1 MLTLL
6 HTSDWHLG
14 RRLYGKPRYDE
25 FKQFLDWQL
34 QTLREQKVDVL
45 LIAGDIFDTT
55 APSNQAQNLYYD
67 FLSQVCHTD
76 CRHVIIVAGN
86 HDSASFL
93 EAPKQLLKAFNIH
106 IIGSMTD
113 TPTDEVITLSDKAGQ
128 PELIVMAVPYLR
140 DRDVRTVGHGERLD
154 DKERKLAQGIKA
166 HYAQIADIAI
176 AQQAQLHAKYK
187 RSIPIVATGHLFTV
201 GGQTM
206 EGDGVR
212 DLYVG
217 SLGSIGAE
225 IFHPQIDYVALGHL
239 HIPQAVGGQ
248 PHIRYA
254 GSPIAMGFGESR
266 QQKQVHL
273 LRFDADPDLLSQP
286 LQTLTIQKK
295 PLVSAP
301 TPVKKR
307 KSVSHASMDLFADE
321 ALPES
326 SMLGAINAEA
336 GINAEV
342 DAQTTYE
349 AGYDTPSAH
358 LSGQPNG
365 QVIGQP
371 YNLAKLSDTTLLQSL
386 PVPVFQS
393 IQTLKGDWQTIK
405 TRLHTLKKSQ
415 QSVWLEV
422 VYDGQEVVGDLS
434 EKIAELVKDSRL
446 EVLRIKNQQKR
457 DQVMQSQ
464 RMDESLE
471 ELNPTQVFE
480 RCLIAHQVLEEQKPI
495 LWSRYTEVI
504 ESLQGGQQ

>member
-67 FLSQVCHTD
+67 FLSQVCDTD

-166 HYAQIADIAI
+166 HYGQIADIAI
-176 AQQAQLHAKYK
+176 ARQAQLKAKYK

-273 LRFDADPDLLSQP
+273 LRFDANPDLLSQP

-307 KSVSHASMDLFADE
+307 KRVSHTSMDLFADE

-336 GINAEV
+336 EINAEV
-342 DAQTTYE
+342 DAQASHE
-349 AGYDTPSAH
+349 AQYDTPSAH
-358 LSGQPNG
+358 LSGQP
-365 QVIGQP
+365 
-371 YNLAKLSDTTLLQSL
+371 YNIAKLSDTTLLQSL

-405 TRLHTLKKSQ
+405 TSLHSLKKSQ

-422 VYDGQEVVGDLS
+422 VYDGQEVIGDLS
-434 EKIAELVKDSRL
+434 EKIAELVKDARL

-480 RCLIAHQVLEEQKPI
+480 RCLIAHQVLEEQKPM
-495 LWSRYTEVI
+495 LWSRYTEVL

>member
-113 TPTDEVITLSDKAGQ
+113 TPTDEVITLSDKSEQ

-140 DRDVRTVGHGERLD
+140 DRDVRTVGHGERLE
-154 DKERKLAQGIKA
+154 DKERKLTQGIKA

-405 TRLHTLKKSQ
+405 TSLHSLKKSQ

-434 EKIAELVKDSRL
+434 EKIAELVKGSRL

-495 LWSRYTEVI
+495 LWSRYTEVL

>member
-67 FLSQVCHTD
+67 FLSQVCDTD

-140 DRDVRTVGHGERLD
+140 DRDVRTVGHGEHLD

-176 AQQAQLHAKYK
+176 AQQAQLQAKYK
-187 RSIPIVATGHLFTV
+187 RTIPIVATGHLFTV

-225 IFHPQIDYVALGHL
+225 IFHPHIDYVALGHL

-273 LRFDADPDLLSQP
+273 LRFDANPDLLSQP

-307 KSVSHASMDLFADE
+307 KRVSHASMDLFADE

-326 SMLGAINAEA
+326 SMLDAINAEA

-342 DAQTTYE
+342 DAQATYE

-405 TRLHTLKKSQ
+405 TSLHSLKKSQ

-480 RCLIAHQVLEEQKPI
+480 RCLIAHQVIEEQKPM
-495 LWSRYTEVI
+495 LWSRYTEVL
-504 ESLQGGQQ
+504 ESLQEGHQ

>member
-93 EAPKQLLKAFNIH
+93 EAPKQLLKAFNTH

-113 TPTDEVITLSDKAGQ
+113 TPTDEVITLSDKLGQ

-154 DKERKLAQGIKA
+154 DKERKLAQGIKT

-176 AQQAQLHAKYK
+176 AQQAQLKAKYK
-187 RSIPIVATGHLFTV
+187 RTIPIVATGHLFTV

-273 LRFDADPDLLSQP
+273 LRFDANSDLLSQP

-307 KSVSHASMDLFADE
+307 KMVSHTSMDLFADE

-326 SMLGAINAEA
+326 SMLEAINTDAD
-336 GINAEV
+336 INAEV
-342 DAQTTYE
+342 DAQASHK
-349 AGYDTPSAH
+349 AGYNAPSYH
-358 LSGQPNG
+358 LS
-365 QVIGQP
+365 GQP

-405 TRLHTLKKSQ
+405 TRLHSLKKSQ

-480 RCLIAHQVLEEQKPI
+480 RCLIAHQVLEEQKPM
-495 LWSRYTEVI
+495 LWSRYTEVL

>member
-67 FLSQVCHTD
+67 FLSQVCDTD
-76 CRHVIIVAGN
+76 CRHVVIVAGN

-113 TPTDEVITLSDKAGQ
+113 TPTDEVITLSDKVGQ

-176 AQQAQLHAKYK
+176 AQQAQLKAKYK
-187 RSIPIVATGHLFTV
+187 RTIPIVATGHLFTV

-239 HIPQAVGGQ
+239 HIPQVVGGQ

-273 LRFDADPDLLSQP
+273 LRFDANPDLLSQP

-307 KSVSHASMDLFADE
+307 KRVSHASMDLFADE
-321 ALPES
+321 ELPEP

-405 TRLHTLKKSQ
+405 TSLHSLKKSQ

-480 RCLIAHQVLEEQKPI
+480 RCLIAHQVLEEQKPM
-495 LWSRYTEVI
+495 LWSRYTEVL

>member
-176 AQQAQLHAKYK
+176 AQQAQLKAKYK
-187 RSIPIVATGHLFTV
+187 RTIPIVATGHLFTV

-239 HIPQAVGGQ
+239 HIPQVVGGQ

-273 LRFDADPDLLSQP
+273 LRFDAKPDLLSQP

-307 KSVSHASMDLFADE
+307 KSVSHTSMDLFADE
-321 ALPES
+321 ELPEP
-326 SMLGAINAEA
+326 SMLGAINTEA
-336 GINAEV
+336 DINAEV
-342 DAQTTYE
+342 DAQASHK
-349 AGYDTPSAH
+349 AGYDTPSYH
-358 LSGQPNG
+358 LSGQP
-365 QVIGQP
+365 
-371 YNLAKLSDTTLLQSL
+371 YNIAKLNDTTLLQSL

-405 TRLHTLKKSQ
+405 SSLHSLKKSQ

-434 EKIAELVKDSRL
+434 EKIAELVKDARL

-464 RMDESLE
+464 RIDESLE

-480 RCLIAHQVLEEQKPI
+480 RCLIAHQVLEEQKPM
-495 LWSRYTEVI
+495 LWSRYTEVL

>member
-1 MLTLL
+1 
-6 HTSDWHLG
+6 
-14 RRLYGKPRYDE
+14 
-25 FKQFLDWQL
+25 
-34 QTLREQKVDVL
+34 
-45 LIAGDIFDTT
+45 
-55 APSNQAQNLYYD
+55 
-67 FLSQVCHTD
+67 
-76 CRHVIIVAGN
+76 
-86 HDSASFL
+86 
-93 EAPKQLLKAFNIH
+93 
-106 IIGSMTD
+106 
-113 TPTDEVITLSDKAGQ
+113 
-128 PELIVMAVPYLR
+128 
-140 DRDVRTVGHGERLD
+140 
-154 DKERKLAQGIKA
+154 
-166 HYAQIADIAI
+166 
-176 AQQAQLHAKYK
+176 
-187 RSIPIVATGHLFTV
+187 
-201 GGQTM
+201 M

-307 KSVSHASMDLFADE
+307 KRVSHASMDLFADE
-321 ALPES
+321 ELPEP

-405 TRLHTLKKSQ
+405 TSLHSLKKSQ

-434 EKIAELVKDSRL
+434 EKIAELVKGSRL

-495 LWSRYTEVI
+495 LWSRYTEVL

>member
-113 TPTDEVITLSDKAGQ
+113 TPTDEVITLSDKSEQ

-154 DKERKLAQGIKA
+154 DKERKLTQGIKA

-321 ALPES
+321 ELPEP

-342 DAQTTYE
+342 DAQASSE
-349 AGYDTPSAH
+349 AQYDTPSDH
-358 LSGQPNG
+358 LSGQ
-365 QVIGQP
+365 VRRQP
-371 YNLAKLSDTTLLQSL
+371 YNIAKLSDTTLLQSL
-386 PVPVFQS
+386 PVPVFQPM
-393 IQTLKGDWQTIK
+393 QTLKGDWQTIK
-405 TRLHTLKKSQ
+405 TRLHSLKKSQ

-422 VYDGQEVVGDLS
+422 VYDGQEVIGDLS

>member
-67 FLSQVCHTD
+67 FLSQVCHTE

-113 TPTDEVITLSDKAGQ
+113 TPTDEVIMLSDKSGQ

-154 DKERKLAQGIKA
+154 DKERKLARGIKA

-176 AQQAQLHAKYK
+176 AQQAQLKAKYK
-187 RSIPIVATGHLFTV
+187 RTIPIVATGHLFTV

-273 LRFDADPDLLSQP
+273 LRFDAKPDLLSQP

-307 KSVSHASMDLFADE
+307 KRVSHTSMDLFADE
-321 ALPES
+321 ELPES
-326 SMLGAINAEA
+326 SMLDAINAEA
-336 GINAEV
+336 DINAEI
-342 DAQTTYE
+342 DAQASHE
-349 AGYDTPSAH
+349 AQYDTPIAH
-358 LSGQPNG
+358 LS
-365 QVIGQP
+365 GQP

-393 IQTLKGDWQTIK
+393 IQTLRGDWQTIK
-405 TRLHTLKKSQ
+405 TRLHSLKKSQ

-480 RCLIAHQVLEEQKPI
+480 RCLIAHQVLEEQKPM
-495 LWSRYTEVI
+495 LWSRYTEVL

>member
-67 FLSQVCHTD
+67 FLSQVCDTD

-93 EAPKQLLKAFNIH
+93 EAPKQLLKSFNIH

-128 PELIVMAVPYLR
+128 AELIVMAVPYLR

-176 AQQAQLHAKYK
+176 AQQAQLKAKYK
-187 RSIPIVATGHLFTV
+187 RTIPIVATGHLFTV

-307 KSVSHASMDLFADE
+307 KRVSHASMDLFADE

-349 AGYDTPSAH
+349 AGYDTPSYH
-358 LSGQPNG
+358 LSGQMS
-365 QVIGQP
+365 VQP
-371 YNLAKLSDTTLLQSL
+371 YNVAKLSDTTLLQSL

-405 TRLHTLKKSQ
+405 TSLHSLKKSQ

-495 LWSRYTEVI
+495 LWSRYTEVL

>member
-106 IIGSMTD
+106 IIGSMSD

-176 AQQAQLHAKYK
+176 AQQAQLKAKYK
-187 RSIPIVATGHLFTV
+187 RTIPIVATGHLFTV

-273 LRFDADPDLLSQP
+273 LRFDANPDLLSQP
-286 LQTLTIQKK
+286 LQTLIIQKK

-301 TPVKKR
+301 TPVNKHKMA
-307 KSVSHASMDLFADE
+307 SHTSMDLFAE
-321 ALPES
+321 TELPES
-326 SMLGAINAEA
+326 SMLGAINTEAE
-336 GINAEV
+336 INAEV
-342 DAQTTYE
+342 DAQASHK
-349 AGYDTPSAH
+349 AGYDKPGDH
-358 LSGQPNG
+358 LSGQP
-365 QVIGQP
+365 
-371 YNLAKLSDTTLLQSL
+371 YNIAKLSDTTLLQSL
-386 PVPVFQS
+386 PVPVFQPM
-393 IQTLKGDWQTIK
+393 QTLRGDWQTIK
-405 TRLHTLKKSQ
+405 TSLHSLKKSQ

-422 VYDGQEVVGDLS
+422 VYDGQEVIGDLS

-480 RCLIAHQVLEEQKPI
+480 RCLIAHQVLEEQKPM
-495 LWSRYTEVI
+495 LWSRYTEVL

>member
-1 MLTLL
+1 
-6 HTSDWHLG
+6 
-14 RRLYGKPRYDE
+14 
-25 FKQFLDWQL
+25 
-34 QTLREQKVDVL
+34 
-45 LIAGDIFDTT
+45 
-55 APSNQAQNLYYD
+55 
-67 FLSQVCHTD
+67 
-76 CRHVIIVAGN
+76 
-86 HDSASFL
+86 
-93 EAPKQLLKAFNIH
+93 
-106 IIGSMTD
+106 
-113 TPTDEVITLSDKAGQ
+113 
-128 PELIVMAVPYLR
+128 MAVPYLR

-176 AQQAQLHAKYK
+176 AQQAQLKAKYK
-187 RSIPIVATGHLFTV
+187 RIIPIVATGHLFTV

-239 HIPQAVGGQ
+239 HIPQVVGGQ

-273 LRFDADPDLLSQP
+273 LRFDAKPDLLSQP

-307 KSVSHASMDLFADE
+307 KRVSHASMDLFADE
-321 ALPES
+321 ELPES
-326 SMLGAINAEA
+326 SMLDGINAEA
-336 GINAEV
+336 EINAKV
-342 DAQTTYE
+342 DAQATYE
-349 AGYDTPSAH
+349 AQCDTPSDH

-365 QVIGQP
+365 QIIGQP
-371 YNLAKLSDTTLLQSL
+371 YNIAKLSDTTLLQSL
-386 PVPVFQS
+386 PVPVFQP

-405 TRLHTLKKSQ
+405 TSLHSLKKAQ

-480 RCLIAHQVLEEQKPI
+480 RCLIAHQVLEEQKPM
-495 LWSRYTEVI
+495 LWSRYTEVL

>member
-113 TPTDEVITLSDKAGQ
+113 TPTDEVITLSDKSEQ

-154 DKERKLAQGIKA
+154 DKERKLTQGIKA

-326 SMLGAINAEA
+326 SMLEAINTEAAINAEA
-336 GINAEV
+336 
-342 DAQTTYE
+342 DAQ
-349 AGYDTPSAH
+349 ASHKAQYDTPSYP
-358 LSGQPNG
+358 LSGQP
-365 QVIGQP
+365 
-371 YNLAKLSDTTLLQSL
+371 YNIAKLSDTTLLQSL

-405 TRLHTLKKSQ
+405 TRLHSLKKSQ

-495 LWSRYTEVI
+495 LWSRYTEVL

>member
-113 TPTDEVITLSDKAGQ
+113 TPTDEVITLSDKSEQ

-140 DRDVRTVGHGERLD
+140 DRDVRTVGHGERLE
-154 DKERKLAQGIKA
+154 DKERKLTQGIKA

-307 KSVSHASMDLFADE
+307 KRVGHASMDLFADE

-326 SMLGAINAEA
+326 SMFDAINAEA

-342 DAQTTYE
+342 DAQ
-349 AGYDTPSAH
+349 ASHKAQYDTPSYP
-358 LSGQPNG
+358 LSGQP
-365 QVIGQP
+365 
-371 YNLAKLSDTTLLQSL
+371 YNIAKLSDTTLLQSL

>member
-67 FLSQVCHTD
+67 FLSQVCDTD

-113 TPTDEVITLSDKAGQ
+113 TPTDEVITLLDKAGQ

-166 HYAQIADIAI
+166 HYARIADIAM
-176 AQQAQLHAKYK
+176 AQQAQLQAKYK
-187 RSIPIVATGHLFTV
+187 RTIPIVATGHLFTV

-217 SLGSIGAE
+217 SLGSIGTE

-273 LRFDADPDLLSQP
+273 LRFDANPDLLSQP

-307 KSVSHASMDLFADE
+307 KMVSHASMDLFADE
-321 ALPES
+321 ELPES
-326 SMLGAINAEA
+326 SMLGAINAE
-336 GINAEV
+336 V
-342 DAQTTYE
+342 DTQATHK
-349 AGYDTPSAH
+349 AGYDKSGDH
-358 LSGQPNG
+358 LSGQP
-365 QVIGQP
+365 
-371 YNLAKLSDTTLLQSL
+371 YNIAKLSDTTLLQSL
-386 PVPVFQS
+386 PVPVFQP

-405 TRLHTLKKSQ
+405 TSLHSLKNAQ

-480 RCLIAHQVLEEQKPI
+480 RCLIAHQVLEEQKPM
-495 LWSRYTEVI
+495 LWSRYTEVL

>member
-67 FLSQVCHTD
+67 FLSQVCHTE

-86 HDSASFL
+86 HDSVSFL

-113 TPTDEVITLSDKAGQ
+113 TLTDEVITLLDKAGQ

-326 SMLGAINAEA
+326 SMLEAINTEAAINAEA
-336 GINAEV
+336 
-342 DAQTTYE
+342 DAQ
-349 AGYDTPSAH
+349 ASHKAQYDTPSYP
-358 LSGQPNG
+358 LSGQP
-365 QVIGQP
+365 
-371 YNLAKLSDTTLLQSL
+371 YNIAKLSDTTLLQSL

>member
-67 FLSQVCHTD
+67 FLSQVCDTD

-93 EAPKQLLKAFNIH
+93 EAPKQLLKSFNIH

-113 TPTDEVITLSDKAGQ
+113 TPTDEVITLLDKAGQ
-128 PELIVMAVPYLR
+128 AELIVMAVPYLR

-166 HYAQIADIAI
+166 HYAQIADIAM
-176 AQQAQLHAKYK
+176 AQQAQLKAKYK
-187 RSIPIVATGHLFTV
+187 RTIPIVATGHLFTV

-212 DLYVG
+212 DLHVG

-301 TPVKKR
+301 TPVNKR
-307 KSVSHASMDLFADE
+307 KRVSHTSMDLFADE

-326 SMLGAINAEA
+326 SMLGAINTEAE
-336 GINAEV
+336 INAEV
-342 DAQTTYE
+342 DAQASHE
-349 AGYDTPSAH
+349 AQYDTPIAH
-358 LSGQPNG
+358 LSGQP
-365 QVIGQP
+365 
-371 YNLAKLSDTTLLQSL
+371 YNIAKLSDTTLLQSL

-405 TRLHTLKKSQ
+405 TSLHSLKKSQ

-434 EKIAELVKDSRL
+434 EKIAELVKGSRL

-495 LWSRYTEVI
+495 LWSRYTEVL

>member
-67 FLSQVCHTD
+67 FLSQVCDTD
-76 CRHVIIVAGN
+76 CRHVVIVAGN

-176 AQQAQLHAKYK
+176 AQQAQLKAKYN
-187 RSIPIVATGHLFTV
+187 RTIPIVATGHLFTV

-239 HIPQAVGGQ
+239 HIPQVVGGQ

-273 LRFDADPDLLSQP
+273 LRFDAKPDLLSQP

-307 KSVSHASMDLFADE
+307 KRVSHASMDLFADE

-336 GINAEV
+336 DINAEI
-342 DAQTTYE
+342 DAQASHE
-349 AGYDTPSAH
+349 AQYDTPIAH
-358 LSGQPNG
+358 LS
-365 QVIGQP
+365 GQP

-393 IQTLKGDWQTIK
+393 IQTLRGDWQTIK
-405 TRLHTLKKSQ
+405 TRLHSLKKSQ

-480 RCLIAHQVLEEQKPI
+480 RCLIAHQVMEEQKPM
-495 LWSRYTEVI
+495 LWSRYTEVL

>member
-67 FLSQVCHTD
+67 FLSQVCDTD

-113 TPTDEVITLSDKAGQ
+113 TPTDEVITLSDKLGQ

-154 DKERKLAQGIKA
+154 DKERKLAQGIKT

-176 AQQAQLHAKYK
+176 AQQAQLKAKYK
-187 RSIPIVATGHLFTV
+187 RTIPIVETGHLFTV

-239 HIPQAVGGQ
+239 HIPQVVGGQ

-273 LRFDADPDLLSQP
+273 LRFDANSDLLSQP

-307 KSVSHASMDLFADE
+307 KSVSHTSMDLFADE

-336 GINAEV
+336 ETEV
-342 DAQTTYE
+342 AIDAQASSE
-349 AGYDTPSAH
+349 AQYDTPSYH
-358 LSGQPNG
+358 LSGQP
-365 QVIGQP
+365 
-371 YNLAKLSDTTLLQSL
+371 YNIAKLSDTTLLQSL
-386 PVPVFQS
+386 PVPVFQP

-405 TRLHTLKKSQ
+405 TSLHSLKKAQ

-480 RCLIAHQVLEEQKPI
+480 RCLIAHQVLEEQKPM
-495 LWSRYTEVI
+495 LWSRYTEVL

>member
-67 FLSQVCHTD
+67 FLSQVCDTD

-93 EAPKQLLKAFNIH
+93 EAPKQLLKSFNIH

-128 PELIVMAVPYLR
+128 AELIVMAVPYLR

-176 AQQAQLHAKYK
+176 AQQAQLKAKYK
-187 RSIPIVATGHLFTV
+187 RTIPIVATGHLFTV

-273 LRFDADPDLLSQP
+273 LRFDANPDLLSQP

-307 KSVSHASMDLFADE
+307 KMVSHASMDLFADE
-321 ALPES
+321 ELPEP

-342 DAQTTYE
+342 DAQASHK

-386 PVPVFQS
+386 PVPVFQP

-405 TRLHTLKKSQ
+405 TRLHSLKNSQ

-422 VYDGQEVVGDLS
+422 VYDGEEVVGDLS
-434 EKIAELVKDSRL
+434 EKIAELVNDSRL

-480 RCLIAHQVLEEQKPI
+480 RCLIAHQVLEEQKPM
-495 LWSRYTEVI
+495 LWSRYTEVL
-504 ESLQGGQQ
+504 ESLHGGHQ

>member
-67 FLSQVCHTD
+67 FLSQVCHTE

-113 TPTDEVITLSDKAGQ
+113 TPTDEVITLSDKSEQ

-140 DRDVRTVGHGERLD
+140 DRDVRTVGHGERLE
-154 DKERKLAQGIKA
+154 DKERKLTQGIKA

-273 LRFDADPDLLSQP
+273 LRFDANPDLLSQP

-326 SMLGAINAEA
+326 SMLEAINTEAAINAEA
-336 GINAEV
+336 
-342 DAQTTYE
+342 DAQ
-349 AGYDTPSAH
+349 ASHKAQYDTPSYP
-358 LSGQPNG
+358 LSGQP
-365 QVIGQP
+365 
-371 YNLAKLSDTTLLQSL
+371 YNIAKLSDTTLLQSL

>member
-67 FLSQVCHTD
+67 FLSQVCDTD

-106 IIGSMTD
+106 IIGNMTD
-113 TPTDEVITLSDKAGQ
+113 TPTDEVITLLDKAGQ

-154 DKERKLAQGIKA
+154 DKERKLARGIKA
-166 HYAQIADIAI
+166 HYGQIADIAI
-176 AQQAQLHAKYK
+176 AQQAQLQAKYK
-187 RSIPIVATGHLFTV
+187 RTIPIVATGHLFTI

-239 HIPQAVGGQ
+239 HIPQVVGGQ

-273 LRFDADPDLLSQP
+273 LRFDANPDLLSQP

-301 TPVKKR
+301 TPVNKR
-307 KSVSHASMDLFADE
+307 KRMSHTSMDLFAE
-321 ALPES
+321 TELPES

-336 GINAEV
+336 DINAEV
-342 DAQTTYE
+342 DAQASHE
-349 AGYDTPSAH
+349 AQYDTPSYH

-365 QVIGQP
+365 KIIGQP
-371 YNLAKLSDTTLLQSL
+371 YNIARLSDTTLLQSL
-386 PVPVFQS
+386 PVPVFQP

-405 TRLHTLKKSQ
+405 TRLHSLKKSQ

-434 EKIAELVKDSRL
+434 EKIAELVNDSRL

-464 RMDESLE
+464 RMDESLD

-480 RCLIAHQVLEEQKPI
+480 RCLIGHQVLEEQKPM
-495 LWSRYTEVI
+495 LWSRYTEVL

>member
-93 EAPKQLLKAFNIH
+93 EAPKQLLKSFNIH

-113 TPTDEVITLSDKAGQ
+113 TPTDEVITLSDKVGQ

-176 AQQAQLHAKYK
+176 AQQAQLKAKYK
-187 RSIPIVATGHLFTV
+187 RTIPIVATGHLFTV

-239 HIPQAVGGQ
+239 HIPQVVGGQ

-307 KSVSHASMDLFADE
+307 KRVSHTSMDLFADE
-321 ALPES
+321 ALSES
-326 SMLGAINAEA
+326 FMLGAINAEA
-336 GINAEV
+336 EIEVAINAQ
-342 DAQTTYE
+342 ATHK
-349 AGYDTPSAH
+349 AGYDKPGDH
-358 LSGQPNG
+358 LSGHMS
-365 QVIGQP
+365 GQP
-371 YNLAKLSDTTLLQSL
+371 YNIAKLSDTTLLQSL
-386 PVPVFQS
+386 AVPVFQPM
-393 IQTLKGDWQTIK
+393 QTLKGDWQTIK
-405 TRLHTLKKSQ
+405 TSLHSLKNAQ

-480 RCLIAHQVLEEQKPI
+480 RCLIAHQVLEEQKPM
-495 LWSRYTEVI
+495 LWSRYTEVL
-504 ESLQGGQQ
+504 ESLQEGQQ

>member
-67 FLSQVCHTD
+67 FLSHVCHTD

-166 HYAQIADIAI
+166 HYAQIADIAM
-176 AQQAQLHAKYK
+176 AQQAQLKAKYK
-187 RSIPIVATGHLFTV
+187 RTIPIVATGHLFTV

-273 LRFDADPDLLSQP
+273 LRFDAHPDLLSQP
-286 LQTLTIQKK
+286 LQNLTLQQK

-321 ALPES
+321 ELPES
-326 SMLGAINAEA
+326 AMLGAINTEA
-336 GINAEV
+336 DINAEI
-342 DAQTTYE
+342 DAQASHE
-349 AGYDTPSAH
+349 AGYDKPSDH
-358 LSGQPNG
+358 LSGQLS
-365 QVIGQP
+365 GQP
-371 YNLAKLSDTTLLQSL
+371 YNVAKLSDTTLLQSL
-386 PVPVFQS
+386 PVPVFQP

-405 TRLHTLKKSQ
+405 TRLHSLKNSQ

-480 RCLIAHQVLEEQKPI
+480 RCLIAYQVLEEQKPM
-495 LWSRYTEVI
+495 LWSRYTEVL

>member
-106 IIGSMTD
+106 IIGSMSD

-176 AQQAQLHAKYK
+176 AQQAQLKAKYK
-187 RSIPIVATGHLFTV
+187 RTIPIVATGHLFTV

-273 LRFDADPDLLSQP
+273 LRFDANPDLLSQP

-307 KSVSHASMDLFADE
+307 KMVSHTSMDLFADE
-321 ALPES
+321 ELPEP
-326 SMLGAINAEA
+326 SMLGAINTDA

-342 DAQTTYE
+342 DAQASHK

-405 TRLHTLKKSQ
+405 TRLHSLKKSQ

-480 RCLIAHQVLEEQKPI
+480 RCLIAHQVLEEQKPM
-495 LWSRYTEVI
+495 LWSRYTEVL

>member
-67 FLSQVCHTD
+67 FLSQVCHTE

-113 TPTDEVITLSDKAGQ
+113 TPTDEVITLSDKSEQ

-176 AQQAQLHAKYK
+176 AQQAQLKAKYK

-326 SMLGAINAEA
+326 SMLEAINTEAAINAEA
-336 GINAEV
+336 
-342 DAQTTYE
+342 DAQ
-349 AGYDTPSAH
+349 ASHKAQYDTPSYP
-358 LSGQPNG
+358 LSGQP
-365 QVIGQP
+365 
-371 YNLAKLSDTTLLQSL
+371 YNIAKLSDTTLLQSL

-480 RCLIAHQVLEEQKPI
+480 RCLIAHQVLEEQKPM
-495 LWSRYTEVI
+495 LWSRYTEVL

>member
-67 FLSQVCHTD
+67 FLSQVCDTD

-176 AQQAQLHAKYK
+176 AQQAQLKAKYK
-187 RSIPIVATGHLFTV
+187 RTIPIVATGHLFTV

-273 LRFDADPDLLSQP
+273 LRFDANPDLLSQP

-307 KSVSHASMDLFADE
+307 KMVSHASMDLFADE
-321 ALPES
+321 ELPEP

-342 DAQTTYE
+342 DAQASHK

-405 TRLHTLKKSQ
+405 TSLHSLKKSQ

-422 VYDGQEVVGDLS
+422 VYDGEEVVGDLS
-434 EKIAELVKDSRL
+434 EKIAELVNDSRL

-480 RCLIAHQVLEEQKPI
+480 RCLIAHQVLEEQKPM
-495 LWSRYTEVI
+495 LWSRYTEVL
-504 ESLQGGQQ
+504 ESLHGGHQ

>member
-113 TPTDEVITLSDKAGQ
+113 TPTDEVITLSDKSEQ

-140 DRDVRTVGHGERLD
+140 DRDVRTVGHGERLE
-154 DKERKLAQGIKA
+154 DKERKLTQGIKA

-307 KSVSHASMDLFADE
+307 KMVSHTSMDLFADE

-326 SMLGAINAEA
+326 SMLEAINTEAAINAEA
-336 GINAEV
+336 
-342 DAQTTYE
+342 DAQ
-349 AGYDTPSAH
+349 ASHKAQYDTPSYP
-358 LSGQPNG
+358 LSGQP
-365 QVIGQP
+365 
-371 YNLAKLSDTTLLQSL
+371 YNIAKLSDTTLLQSL

-495 LWSRYTEVI
+495 LWSRYTEVL

>member
-67 FLSQVCHTD
+67 FLSRVCDTD

-113 TPTDEVITLSDKAGQ
+113 TPTDEVITLSDKSGQ

-154 DKERKLAQGIKA
+154 DKERKLAQGIKV

-176 AQQAQLHAKYK
+176 AQQAQLQANYK
-187 RSIPIVATGHLFTV
+187 RTIPIVATGHLFTV

-212 DLYVG
+212 NLYVG

-273 LRFDADPDLLSQP
+273 LRFDANPDLLSQP

-307 KSVSHASMDLFADE
+307 KRVDHASMDLFADE
-321 ALPES
+321 ALPEA
-326 SMLGAINAEA
+326 SMLGAINAET

-342 DAQTTYE
+342 DAQASYK
-349 AGYDTPSAH
+349 AGYDTPSYH

-371 YNLAKLSDTTLLQSL
+371 YNIAKLSDTTLLQSL

-405 TRLHTLKKSQ
+405 TRLHSLKKFQ

-464 RMDESLE
+464 HMDESLE

-480 RCLIAHQVLEEQKPI
+480 RCLIAHQVLEEQKPM
-495 LWSRYTEVI
+495 LWSRYTEVL

>member
-14 RRLYGKPRYDE
+14 RRLYGKPRYNE

-106 IIGSMTD
+106 IVGSMTD

-176 AQQAQLHAKYK
+176 AQQAQLQAKHK

-239 HIPQAVGGQ
+239 HIPQVVGGQ

-326 SMLGAINAEA
+326 SMLEAINTEAAINAEA
-336 GINAEV
+336 
-342 DAQTTYE
+342 DAQ
-349 AGYDTPSAH
+349 ASHKAQYDTPSYP
-358 LSGQPNG
+358 LSGQP
-365 QVIGQP
+365 
-371 YNLAKLSDTTLLQSL
+371 YNIAKLSDTTLLQSL

-405 TRLHTLKKSQ
+405 TRLHSLKKSQ

-480 RCLIAHQVLEEQKPI
+480 RCLVAHQVLEEQKPM
-495 LWSRYTEVI
+495 LWSRYTEVL

>member
-106 IIGSMTD
+106 IIGSMSD

-140 DRDVRTVGHGERLD
+140 DRDVRTVGYGERLD

-176 AQQAQLHAKYK
+176 AQQAQLKAKYK

-273 LRFDADPDLLSQP
+273 LRFDANPDLLSQP
-286 LQTLTIQKK
+286 LHTLTIQKK

-301 TPVKKR
+301 TPVNKR
-307 KSVSHASMDLFADE
+307 KSMSHTSMDLFAE
-321 ALPES
+321 TELPES

-336 GINAEV
+336 EINAEV
-342 DAQTTYE
+342 DAQASHK
-349 AGYDTPSAH
+349 AGYDTPGAH
-358 LSGQPNG
+358 LSGQP
-365 QVIGQP
+365 
-371 YNLAKLSDTTLLQSL
+371 YNIAKLSDTTLLQSL
-386 PVPVFQS
+386 PVPVFQPM
-393 IQTLKGDWQTIK
+393 QTLKGDWQTIK
-405 TRLHTLKKSQ
+405 TSLHSLKKSQ

-422 VYDGQEVVGDLS
+422 VYDGQEVIGDLS
-434 EKIAELVKDSRL
+434 EKIAELVKDARL

-464 RMDESLE
+464 RIDESLE

-480 RCLIAHQVLEEQKPI
+480 RCLIAHQVLEEQKPM
-495 LWSRYTEVI
+495 LWSRYTEVL

>member
-67 FLSQVCHTD
+67 FLSQVCDTD

-113 TPTDEVITLSDKAGQ
+113 TPTDEVITLSDKSEQ

-166 HYAQIADIAI
+166 HYGQIADIAI
-176 AQQAQLHAKYK
+176 AQQAQLKAKYK
-187 RSIPIVATGHLFTV
+187 RTIPIVATGHLFTV

-273 LRFDADPDLLSQP
+273 LRFDANPNLLSQP
-286 LQTLTIQKK
+286 LQTLTIQKTACLCANPCQK
-295 PLVSAP
+295 
-301 TPVKKR
+301 TQM
-307 KSVSHASMDLFADE
+307 VSHASMDLFADE
-321 ALPES
+321 ELPEP

-342 DAQTTYE
+342 DAQ
-349 AGYDTPSAH
+349 ASHKADMIHPVLIS
-358 LSGQPNG
+358 SGQPNG

-386 PVPVFQS
+386 PVPVFQP

-405 TRLHTLKKSQ
+405 TSLHSLKKSQ

-422 VYDGQEVVGDLS
+422 VYDGEEVVGDLS
-434 EKIAELVKDSRL
+434 EKIAELVNDSRL

-480 RCLIAHQVLEEQKPI
+480 RCLIAHQVLEEQKPM
-495 LWSRYTEVI
+495 LWSRYTEVL
-504 ESLQGGQQ
+504 ESLQEGHQ

>member
-176 AQQAQLHAKYK
+176 AQQAQLQAKYK
-187 RSIPIVATGHLFTV
+187 RTIPIVATGHLFTV

-239 HIPQAVGGQ
+239 HIPQVVGGQ

-273 LRFDADPDLLSQP
+273 LRFDAKPDLLSQP

-301 TPVKKR
+301 TPVNKR
-307 KSVSHASMDLFADE
+307 KRMSHTSMDLFADE
-321 ALPES
+321 ELPEP
-326 SMLGAINAEA
+326 SMLGAINTEA
-336 GINAEV
+336 DINAEV
-342 DAQTTYE
+342 DAQASHK
-349 AGYDTPSAH
+349 AGYDTPSYYLSGQ
-358 LSGQPNG
+358 LSGQP
-365 QVIGQP
+365 
-371 YNLAKLSDTTLLQSL
+371 YNIAKLSDTTLLQSL
-386 PVPVFQS
+386 PVPVFQP

-405 TRLHTLKKSQ
+405 TSLHSLKKAQ

-480 RCLIAHQVLEEQKPI
+480 RCLIAHQVLEEQKPM
-495 LWSRYTEVI
+495 LWSRYTEVL

>member
-113 TPTDEVITLSDKAGQ
+113 TPTDEVITLSDKSEQ

-154 DKERKLAQGIKA
+154 DKERKLTQGIKA

-321 ALPES
+321 ELPEP

-405 TRLHTLKKSQ
+405 TSLHSLKKSQ

-434 EKIAELVKDSRL
+434 EKIAELVKGSRL

-495 LWSRYTEVI
+495 LWSRYTEVL

>member
-67 FLSQVCHTD
+67 FLSQVCDTD

-176 AQQAQLHAKYK
+176 AQQAQLKAKYK
-187 RSIPIVATGHLFTV
+187 RTIPIVATGHLFTV

-273 LRFDADPDLLSQP
+273 LRFDANPDLLSQP

-307 KSVSHASMDLFADE
+307 KMVSHASMDLFADE
-321 ALPES
+321 ELPEP

-342 DAQTTYE
+342 DAQASHK

-386 PVPVFQS
+386 PVPVFQP

-405 TRLHTLKKSQ
+405 TSLHSLKKSQ

-480 RCLIAHQVLEEQKPI
+480 RCLIAHQVLEEQKPM
-495 LWSRYTEVI
+495 LWSRYTEVL
-504 ESLQGGQQ
+504 ESLHGGHQ

>member
-67 FLSQVCHTD
+67 FLSQVCDTD

-176 AQQAQLHAKYK
+176 AQQAQLQATYK

-225 IFHPQIDYVALGHL
+225 IFHPHIDYVALGHL

-273 LRFDADPDLLSQP
+273 LRFDANPDLLSQP
-286 LQTLTIQKK
+286 LQTLIIQKK
-295 PLVSAP
+295 PPVSEP
-301 TPVKKR
+301 TPVNKR
-307 KSVSHASMDLFADE
+307 KMASHTSMDLFAE
-321 ALPES
+321 TELPES

-336 GINAEV
+336 EINAEI
-342 DAQTTYE
+342 DAQASYE
-349 AGYDTPSAH
+349 AQYDTPSAH
-358 LSGQPNG
+358 LSGQP
-365 QVIGQP
+365 
-371 YNLAKLSDTTLLQSL
+371 YNIAKLSDTTLLQSL
-386 PVPVFQS
+386 PVPVFQPM
-393 IQTLKGDWQTIK
+393 QTLKGDWQTIK
-405 TRLHTLKKSQ
+405 TSLHSLKKSQ

-422 VYDGQEVVGDLS
+422 VYDGQEVIGDLS
-434 EKIAELVKDSRL
+434 EKIAELVKDARL

-480 RCLIAHQVLEEQKPI
+480 RCLIAHQVLEEQKPM
-495 LWSRYTEVI
+495 LWSRYTEVL

>member
-67 FLSQVCHTD
+67 FLSQVCDTD

-93 EAPKQLLKAFNIH
+93 EAPKQLLKSFNIH

-128 PELIVMAVPYLR
+128 AELIVMAVPYLR

-176 AQQAQLHAKYK
+176 AQQAQLKAKYK

-301 TPVKKR
+301 TPIKKR
-307 KSVSHASMDLFADE
+307 KRVSHTSMDLFADE

-326 SMLGAINAEA
+326 SMLGAINTDAD
-336 GINAEV
+336 INAEV

-405 TRLHTLKKSQ
+405 TSLHSLKKSQ

-495 LWSRYTEVI
+495 LWSRYTEVL

>member
-113 TPTDEVITLSDKAGQ
+113 TPTDEVITLSDKSEQ

-154 DKERKLAQGIKA
+154 DKERKLTQGIKA

-326 SMLGAINAEA
+326 SMLEAINTEAAINAEA
-336 GINAEV
+336 
-342 DAQTTYE
+342 DAQ
-349 AGYDTPSAH
+349 ASHKAQYDTPSYP
-358 LSGQPNG
+358 LSGQP
-365 QVIGQP
+365 
-371 YNLAKLSDTTLLQSL
+371 YNIAKLSDTTLLQSL

-393 IQTLKGDWQTIK
+393 IQTLRGDWQTIK
-405 TRLHTLKKSQ
+405 TRLHSLKKSQ

>member
-93 EAPKQLLKAFNIH
+93 EAPKQLLKSFNIH

-128 PELIVMAVPYLR
+128 AELIVMAVPYLR

-176 AQQAQLHAKYK
+176 AQQAQLKAKYK
-187 RSIPIVATGHLFTV
+187 RTIPIVATGHLFTV

-273 LRFDADPDLLSQP
+273 LRFDANPDLLSQP

-307 KSVSHASMDLFADE
+307 KMVSHASMDLFADE

-342 DAQTTYE
+342 DAQASHK

-371 YNLAKLSDTTLLQSL
+371 YNVAKLSDTTLLQSL
-386 PVPVFQS
+386 PVPVFQP

-405 TRLHTLKKSQ
+405 TSLHSLKKSQ

-434 EKIAELVKDSRL
+434 EKIAELVKGSRL

-480 RCLIAHQVLEEQKPI
+480 RCLIAHQVLEEQKPM
-495 LWSRYTEVI
+495 LWARYTEVL
-504 ESLQGGQQ
+504 ESLQEGQQ